1 MDARDMSEFE
11 TGSFDAVIDKGMTD
25 SVMFN
30 DNFATMMAK
39 VSQSIAAHLRPARP
53 QRPNF
58 LPSHDTSR
66 RNHAFDY

>member
-1 MDARDMSEFE
+1 MSDFE

-39 VSQSIAAHLRPARP
+39 VSHPAGPAYNRPG
-53 QRPNF
+53 PN
-58 LPSHDTSR
+58 D
-66 RNHAFDY
+66 